1 MEEGSSDGGLSWRE
15 GWNIVTSSFTS
26 LDIGRVA
33 LQLAISQNRQEEQ
46 LLRQQFLD
54 RQIRSV
60 AVDFGGEFITSIVR
74 IVERAVVAA
83 QRQGLVPANHVGEGA
98 VAGATHEA
106 LEQVVKKAT
115 GFNVGGKIGIARSGE
130 HLCVA
135 IYLGVGVLNLN
146 EIAVGLAHR
155 SLPGEGE
162 SNM

>member
-1 MEEGSSDGGLSWRE
+1 M
-15 GWNIVTSSFTS
+15 TSSFTS

-60 AVDFGGEFITSIVR
+60 AVDFGGEFIQSIVK

-83 QRQGLVPANHVGEGA
+83 QRQGIVTSTHVGAGA
-98 VAGATHEA
+98 VAGAAHEA
-106 LEQVVKKAT
+106 LEQVKVKAI
-115 GFNVGGKIGIARSGE
+115 GFNVGGKIGIARFDE

-135 IYLGVGVLNLN
+135 IFMGVGVLNLN
-146 EIAVGLAHR
+146 ELCVGLAHR
-155 SLPGEGE
+155 SLDKVE
-162 SNM
+162 